1 MRTRTLALLAALTLV
16 ACAKSDKSE
25 QAASGSITDNG
36 TGVRAKGEEG
46 KVGDPTVVT
55 TPMATP
61 MATTTAAASAN
72 PGDTRGGG
80 GLGLNGPMNA
90 AKPTVT
96 GGKDGEED
104 RERSP
109 AAHGRADMKV
119 TVDGNA
125 QSIRAGEWDDNAN
138 YREFQKFLGAV
149 TQPIHTVDVRA
160 RRFMIVRDSEGKAVP
175 HCPVTVTDSAQHS
188 VMLTTTASGRAILF
202 PHAEDL
208 VGKDFVATAVCTEDV
223 ARTTFSLNDDSDGT
237 VSLDLKKKRSLGNTR
252 AVDLAFVLDTTG
264 SMSEEIASVKST
276 IQKVAQALQGQE
288 VSLRIGLVEYK
299 DRTDAFVTKVYP
311 MSSDLAAFSNQVSGI
326 VASGGGDM
334 PEDMNA
340 GLHTALN
347 SLEWNPQAVTR
358 AAFIIGDA
366 PPHLDY
372 QNEADYAA
380 DMKIASHRGIQ
391 LFTIAASGMDPL
403 GQAVWRQMAAY
414 TGATNLFVLRGGAGP
429 QSTGGGDPIAS
440 CGGTQTNY
448 ASGNLDQLIVMK
460 IKRELKSLDVDPMK
474 IPGLITD
481 ENAKPCDQR
490 ITFWQQ

>member
-1 MRTRTLALLAALTLV
+1 MQNRTLALLAALTLV
-16 ACAKSDKSE
+16 ACAKSDKPEPS
-25 QAASGSITDNG
+25 ASITDNG
-36 TGVRAKGEEG
+36 TGVRAKGEDG
-46 KVGDPTVVT
+46 RMGDPTTVV
-55 TPMATP
+55 ATP
-61 MATTTAAASAN
+61 TAAASALPAT
-72 PGDTRGGG
+72 PGDGFGPG
-80 GLGLNGPMNA
+80 HGSLGFNGS
-90 AKPTVT
+90 AKPPAVPAVGF
-96 GGKDGEED
+96 GGKDGEERD
-104 RERSP
+104 HDDP
-109 AAHGRADMKV
+109 AAHRREATKV
-119 TVDGNA
+119 MIDGNA

-138 YREFQKFLGAV
+138 YREFQKFLGSV

-160 RRFMIVRDSEGKAVP
+160 RRFLIVRDSEGKAVP

-202 PHAEDL
+202 PHAEEL
-208 VGKDFVATAVCTEDV
+208 TGKDFTATAVCTEDV

-252 AVDLAFVLDTTG
+252 AVDIAFVLDTTG

-276 IQKVAQALQGQE
+276 IQKVAQSLQGQE
-288 VSLRIGLVEYK
+288 VSIRIGLVEYK
-299 DRTDAFVTKVYP
+299 DRTDPFVTKVYP
-311 MSSDLAAFSNQVSGI
+311 MSSDLGAVSNQVSGI

-372 QNEADYAA
+372 QNGADYAA

-391 LFTIAASGMDPL
+391 LFTVAASGMDSL

-448 ASGNLDQLIVMK
+448 ASGNLDQLIVLK

-490 ITFWQQ
+490 IAFSQQ